1 MRYKGFVLRMKPH
14 RPQYFLD
21 ETEFAKVS
29 DVYYDEQ
36 RDELVWVTRDGQHI
50 DVREMDYVHLT
61 NALNMMKK
69 KMNEYAEAVMNEE
82 RSYVMYLNAVVL
94 VLERERFSR
103 REFGRTNRLIQVWKV
118 RHGVQEEEAVKLLK
132 GGVDVWSTALEL
144 RMG

>member
-1 MRYKGFVLRMKPH
+1 M
-14 RPQYFLD
+14 
-21 ETEFAKVS
+21 
-29 DVYYDEQ
+29 YYDEQ

-61 NALNMMKK
+61 NALNLMKK
-69 KMNEYAEAVMNEE
+69 KMNEYVEAAMNEE
-82 RSYVMYLNAVVL
+82 RSYVRWQKLVQKSMYLNAVVL

-103 REFGRTNRLIQVWKV
+103 REFGRTNRLIQVWKA
-118 RHGVQEEEAVKLLK
+118 RHGMQEEEAVKLLK